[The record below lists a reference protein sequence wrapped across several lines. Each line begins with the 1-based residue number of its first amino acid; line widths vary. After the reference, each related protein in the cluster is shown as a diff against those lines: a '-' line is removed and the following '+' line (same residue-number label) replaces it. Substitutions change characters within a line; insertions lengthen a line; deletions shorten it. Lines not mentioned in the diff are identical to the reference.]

1 MPPHLPAPTTNPTDA
16 DRYRSGAMDGAGATN
31 WDKLSQELAVLPDR
45 AGIVTIL
52 ERELR
57 MAEEEGL
64 PVGLVF
70 VDLDAFRRINDTL
83 GHGQGDNLL
92 AITGQ
97 RIAAHVRPGD
107 TVGRFG
113 GDSFIVVA
121 PGIDSVTTINKLVSS
136 LLDAVGGSVVLK
148 GLPLAISAT
157 AGVALSDGEATADTL
172 FRRADTALHRAKREG
187 HRMRFF
193 DSSLGDE
200 ARRKLA
206 IEARLRGAL
215 DRGDLWVAYQP
226 IVDSITHRSHGV
238 EALLR
243 WKDDELGVLAPPA
256 FIPIAESVGLMGPIG
271 DFVFQQVISDWE
283 ALRRQLGNDQLTAS
297 VNLSPGQLQSASL
310 ISRINSMLATSSMP
324 ADRLVLE
331 VVEDLVLS
339 EASAAHRALVA
350 ARTAGMRVALD
361 DFGTGKGSLAHLQAI
376 ECDELKIDQSFVAEM
391 LDDHRAQTIVTASLH
406 LASGFGVKVVAEGVE
421 TAAQAAFLAQH
432 ECELLQGYHFS
443 RPVPLERLTSPGK

>member
-1 MPPHLPAPTTNPTDA
+1 MTKT
-16 DRYRSGAMDGAGATN
+16 DGAQRDPAAGAIASETD
-31 WDKLSQELAVLPDR
+31 WDRLSQQLAVLPDR

-52 ERELR
+52 DRELR
-57 MAEEEGL
+57 MAEEDGL

-70 VDLDAFRRINDTL
+70 IDLDAFRRINDTL

-92 AITGQ
+92 AVTAD
-97 RIAAHVRPGD
+97 RISAHMRPCD
-107 TVGRFG
+107 TIGRFG

-121 PGIDSVTTINKLVSS
+121 PGIDSVTTINRLVST

-187 HRMRFF
+187 QRMRFF

-226 IVDSITHRSHGV
+226 IVESIGHHSHGV

-243 WKDDELGVLAPPA
+243 WRDEELGVLPPPA
-256 FIPIAESVGLMGPIG
+256 FIPVAESVGLMQPIG
-271 DFVFQQVISDWE
+271 DFVFQQVISDWPDLV
-283 ALRRQLGNDQLTAS
+283 AKLGNDALTVS
-297 VNLSPGQLQSASL
+297 VNLSPHQLQSASL
-310 ISRINSMLATSSMP
+310 VTRLKSMLCSAAMP
-324 ADRLVLE
+324 ADRLILE

-339 EASAAHRALVA
+339 DASAARQVLLEARA
-350 ARTAGMRVALD
+350 AGMKVALD
-361 DFGTGKGSLAHLQAI
+361 DFGTGKGSLAHLRAI
-376 ECDELKIDQSFVAEM
+376 VCDELKIDQSFVADM
-391 LDDHRAQTIVTASLH
+391 LDDHRAQTIVTAALH
-406 LASGFGVKVVAEGVE
+406 LASGFGLNVVAEGVE
-421 TAAQAAFLAQH
+421 TAAQAAFLAEH
-432 ECELLQGYHFS
+432 ECELLQGFHFY
-443 RPVPLERLTSPGK
+443 RPTSLKELRVNEA